1 MVIQKT
7 LRFYEPQVFNLAIDD
22 LERSITTAQYLRKNY
37 PELIIL
43 ARARDRQ
50 HYYRL
55 REVGVRHI
63 WRETYLSSLDMS
75 RESLQ
80 LLGISPEKARETVRT
95 FRDYDDDLIERQ
107 QAIYDDEASMIESA
121 QSAMAELESLF
132 DEDIGKARKM
142 DLTDFY
148 EALKSQATPVDKPD
162 DIATDSK

>member
-1 MVIQKT
+1 MRAAGIKKAR
-7 LRFYEPQVFNLAIDD
+7 LFILAIDD

-37 PELIIL
+37 PKIIVL

-80 LLGISPEKARETVRT
+80 LLGISPEKARETVKT

-121 QSAMAELESLF
+121 QSAIAELESLF
-132 DEDIGKARKM
+132 DEDIDKARKM
-142 DLTDFY
+142 DLSEFY
-148 EALKSQATPVDKPD
+148 DALKSQATPTDSSN
-162 DIATDSK
+162 DIATDSKN

>member
-1 MVIQKT
+1 MIV
-7 LRFYEPQVFNLAIDD
+7 
-22 LERSITTAQYLRKNY
+22 
-37 PELIIL
+37 L

-80 LLGISPEKARETVRT
+80 LLGISAEKARETVQT

-107 QAIYDDEASMIESA
+107 QAIYDDEASMIEST
-121 QSAMAELESLF
+121 QSSMAELESLF

-142 DLTDFY
+142 DLSDFY
-148 EALKSQATPVDKPD
+148 EALKSQARPVDD
-162 DIATDSK
+162 EDNSTTESKH